1 MFLVRWEGEAP
12 PDKAE
17 WLAAVR
23 QALADEVGIYRVRFH
38 REPSGWHFDLEC
50 RSEAGS
56 EQPTVRNASD
66 SVALNVYALLAGRG
80 KPLDPDWDPLA
91 PTPSEPP
98 DRGEAVVAG
107 EAVEEVAP
115 VEPAAAT
122 LSASAPPP
130 QDGPEAEDPGLGLP
144 PPATNDAAT
153 QPDAREVE
161 APSTG
166 RSWPW
171 PTLRVASGRLA
182 VLGLALA
189 AGWMAWDRFR
199 TPATSPPATL
209 SAEALSAQERLRQL
223 EAVVAQLQK
232 EKLETGSP
240 APVRASPG
248 PRAGA
253 TAAPPR
259 PRATPVG
266 TVAPGTLATPTP
278 AVVGAPPT
286 LESRPPPALEAAPPP
301 AAVLATPPTTTPA
314 PPPAGPPTDPEAAAP
329 APVERGALVDLA
341 DPGVTRPVVV
351 AQGQPRYPPLAL
363 QRGIEGTV
371 VLSVLV
377 DETGAV
383 AEASV
388 ARASPRGMGFE
399 DAATRYVKSRR
410 YQPATKGGVPVRVR
424 LEVAVE
430 FRRPGSR

>member
-12 PDKAE
+12 PDKVE
-17 WLAAVR
+17 WLAALR

-38 REPSGWHFDLEC
+38 REPAGWRFDLEC

-56 EQPTVRNASD
+56 EQPTVTNASE
-66 SVALNVYALLAGRG
+66 SVTLNVYALLAARG
-80 KPLDPDWDPLA
+80 KPLDPDWDPVA
-91 PTPSEPP
+91 PPSN
-98 DRGEAVVAG
+98 DL
-107 EAVEEVAP
+107 VAP
-115 VEPAAAT
+115 VETVVVETVEAGVPVEPETTTDSAAR
-122 LSASAPPP
+122 PPP
-130 QDGPEAEDPGLGLP
+130 QDGGAGEDAGLELP
-144 PPATNDAAT
+144 TPATLEPAA
-153 QPDAREVE
+153 QPDAQVAE
-161 APSTG
+161 APSVPRPWRWPGRRVTG
-166 RSWPW
+166 
-171 PTLRVASGRLA
+171 GRL
-182 VLGLALA
+182 VTFGLALA
-189 AGWMAWDRFR
+189 AGWLAWDRFR
-199 TPATSPPATL
+199 TPATPPPATL
-209 SAEALSAQERLRQL
+209 GAEALSAQERLKQL

-232 EKLETGSP
+232 EKQDSASP
-240 APVRASPG
+240 APVKASPP

-259 PRATPVG
+259 SR
-266 TVAPGTLATPTP
+266 ATPTP
-278 AVVGAPPT
+278 AVPGPPPT
-286 LESRPPPALEAAPPP
+286 LESAPPP
-301 AAVLATPPTTTPA
+301 TLETAPPPTTTPAAPPTTTPA
-314 PPPAGPPTDPEAAAP
+314 PPPVAVPTEAEAAAP

-371 VLSVLV
+371 VVSVLV